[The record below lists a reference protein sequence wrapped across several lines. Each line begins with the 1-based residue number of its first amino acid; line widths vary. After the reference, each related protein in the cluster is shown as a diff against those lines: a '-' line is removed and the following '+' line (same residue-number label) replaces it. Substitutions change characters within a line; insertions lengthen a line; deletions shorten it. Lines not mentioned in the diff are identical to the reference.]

1 MSQPGIRWE
10 PWTRASLASP
20 AFACLCSGLLVVL
33 DEARK
38 RFGCGCEV
46 AVVGIAFIFDLLVVV
61 ALVADGETAASVS
74 TGAAVKAEAG
84 WRGSASSATEFFTRG
99 GCGSEITV
107 AGSAGF
113 RLDSAGPVGC
123 SASRR
128 ERMQISVESI
138 QHVDE
143 GGLQPATRRR
153 CSLRAQKAK
162 HNGLHC
168 SLLAGPPAI
177 IKG

>member
-1 MSQPGIRWE
+1 M
-10 PWTRASLASP
+10 
-20 AFACLCSGLLVVL
+20 LVVL

-46 AVVGIAFIFDLLVVV
+46 AVVGFAFIFDLLVVV

-84 WRGSASSATEFFTRG
+84 WRGSSATEFTRG
-99 GCGSEITV
+99 GCGSEV
-107 AGSAGF
+107 AVVSSAGF

-128 ERMQISVESI
+128 ERMQISVDSI
-138 QHVDE
+138 KT
-143 GGLQPATRRR
+143 PNRRAATN
-153 CSLRAQKAK
+153 SL
-162 HNGLHC
+162 
-168 SLLAGPPAI
+168 
-177 IKG
+177 

>member
-1 MSQPGIRWE
+1 MSQPGVRWE
-10 PWTRASLASP
+10 PWTRAGLASP

-84 WRGSASSATEFFTRG
+84 WRGSSATEFTRG
-99 GCGSEITV
+99 GCGSEV
-107 AGSAGF
+107 GVVSSAGF
-113 RLDSAGPVGC
+113 RRDSAGPVGC
-123 SASRR
+123 SASGT
-128 ERMQISVESI
+128 ERMQISAENTENMNN
-138 QHVDE
+138 HVS
-143 GGLQPATRRR
+143 GGLQPK
-153 CSLRAQKAK
+153 CSF
-162 HNGLHC
+162 
-168 SLLAGPPAI
+168 
-177 IKG
+177 